1 MSAIN
6 KRVLVQGIVQGVGF
20 RPTVYGYAQK
30 HGVTGWILN
39 SAHGVEIEIHG
50 EPHKLEAFLQEL
62 RKNPPVLAKI
72 DAFEVSEAPTR
83 FFSSFEIIASQ
94 DNPADFLP
102 VSPDLNVCPDCL
114 RELSDPGD
122 RRYRYPFVNCT
133 NCGPRF
139 SIVKS
144 IPYDRPNTSMSGF
157 PLCPDCEREYK
168 DSSDRRF
175 HAQPIACPVCGPQ
188 VCLQMN
194 GKIIIN
200 GEEAIQITRQ
210 ILAEG
215 KILAL
220 KGLGGFHLACDA
232 QNESTVSQLRLRKRR
247 SMKPFALMSLD
258 IETIREFAQ
267 ISEAEETLLLST
279 QAPIVV
285 LNLTEKGK
293 RLAEIVA
300 PDQNTMGF
308 MLPYTPLHYL
318 LLEKAEGFPK
328 VLVMSSGN
336 LSEEPIVTENE
347 DALEKLGNIA
357 DAFLLHNRPIETRI
371 DDSVV
376 TLAAGQPY
384 FLRRARGY
392 APSPIRLP
400 FSTAPALAT
409 GTHLK
414 NTFALSREHY
424 VFVSHHIGDLENQET
439 LTAFTKAIDHYQQIF
454 RIQPQLIAAD
464 LHPDYLATR
473 YAQERAGQEQFPL
486 IYVQHHHAHIS
497 SCLADNGWKND
508 DPVIGLAFDGTGF
521 GTDGAI
527 WGGEVLLANYS
538 GFERRFQLEYAPL
551 PGGDVSI
558 RKPARLALAYL
569 QKFGLLEQAEGLALN
584 NYLEEVEKQV
594 LRHQAETGF
603 NTPLTSSM
611 GRLFDAVASLI
622 GLYQEINYE
631 AQDAIRLEAIA
642 DPDENS
648 AYEFPIQ
655 GSQILLK
662 RLFEQIVV
670 DLHTGLPQST
680 ISAKFH
686 NAIIRLALEVSEKL
700 RAETGLNTVAISG
713 GVWQNK
719 RLINNIIP
727 ALEKADFVPLWHHQ
741 VPTNDGGVALGQLVT
756 ALFQTRLLKE

>member
-30 HGVTGWILN
+30 HGLTGWILN
-39 SAHGVEIEIHG
+39 SAHGVEIEVHG
-50 EPHKLEAFLQEL
+50 DSESLDAFLQEL
-62 RKNPPVLAKI
+62 RENPPQMAQI
-72 DAFEVSEAPTR
+72 DLFTVSDAPTR
-83 FFSSFEIIASQ
+83 VFERFEIIASQ

-114 RELSDPGD
+114 KELFDPAN
-122 RRYRYPFVNCT
+122 RRYRYPFINCT

-144 IPYDRPNTSMSGF
+144 IPYDRPNTSMSAF
-157 PLCPDCEREYK
+157 PLCPDCDREYH
-168 DSSDRRF
+168 DPADRRF
-175 HAQPIACPVCGPQ
+175 HAQPIACPVCGPH
-188 VCLQMN
+188 VWLQTSESE
-194 GKIIIN
+194 IAR
-200 GEEAIQITRQ
+200 EEEVIQLTRQ
-210 ILAEG
+210 KLADG

-232 QNESTVSQLRLRKRR
+232 WNESAVAQLRLRKRR
-247 SMKPFALMSLD
+247 SMKPFALMSPDL
-258 IETIREFAQ
+258 ETIRQFAL
-267 ISEAEETLLLST
+267 ISVEEEKLLVST
-279 QAPIVV
+279 QSPIVV
-285 LNLTEKGK
+285 LNLTEQGK
-293 RLAEIVA
+293 KLAEIVA
-300 PDQNTMGF
+300 PDQNTLGF

-318 LLEKAEGFPK
+318 LLEKAEGYPE
-328 VLVMSSGN
+328 VLVMTSGN

-347 DALEKLGNIA
+347 DALEKLGIIA

-371 DDSVV
+371 DDSVL
-376 TLAAGQPY
+376 TLVANQPN

-400 FSTAPALAT
+400 FQTVPALAA

-414 NTFALSREHY
+414 NTFALSRDHY
-424 VFVSHHIGDLENQET
+424 AFVSHHIGDLENQET
-439 LTAFTKAIDHYQQIF
+439 LIAFTKAIDHYQHIF

-464 LHPDYLATR
+464 MHPDYLASR
-473 YAQERAGQEQFPL
+473 YAQDRAAKQQLP
-486 IYVQHHHAHIS
+486 IIKVQHHHAHIS
-497 SCLADNGWKND
+497 SCLADNGWKTN

-527 WGGEVLLANYS
+527 WGGEVLIANYS

-569 QKFGLLEQAEGLALN
+569 QHFGLLAQAEGLAP
-584 NYLEEVEKQV
+584 YRFVDEVERQV
-594 LRHQAETGF
+594 LIRQVETGF
-603 NTPLTSSM
+603 NTPQTSSM
-611 GRLFDAVASLI
+611 GRLFDAVASLV

-631 AQDAIRLEAIA
+631 AQNAIRLEAIA
-642 DPDENS
+642 NPDELDS
-648 AYEFPIQ
+648 YEFPIE
-655 GSQILLK
+655 GNQILLK
-662 RLFEQIVV
+662 PLFEQTLA
-670 DLHTGLPQST
+670 DLQNNLPQYT

-686 NAIIRLALEVSEKL
+686 NAIIRLALEVSEQI
-700 RAETGLNTVAISG
+700 RSETGLNTVAISG
-713 GVWQNK
+713 GVWQNR
-719 RLINNIIP
+719 RLINNVIP
-727 ALEKADFVPLWHHQ
+727 ALEKAGFSPLWHHQ
-741 VPTNDGGVALGQLVT
+741 VPANDGGVALGQLLT